1 MVKML
6 FFSILTLYPKQ
17 IIMLL
22 YKDTNKISE
31 LKSDFTYRYL
41 EPDFILGSLKCF
53 SFSSLCKSLGAIKIK
68 GYSFQAIFSILVSLP
83 FLGQSSVHGLLKSP
97 FKEYI
102 EMRKDAFY
110 RLKNMCSTGW
120 RGILWLFTIK
130 FVKATGSDGV
140 KSNSPKCLVIDDS
153 VLAKTGKFIE
163 KVSRL
168 WDHVSH
174 SYVLGFKL
182 LALTYWDGTSCIP
195 VDFSVHR
202 EKGKNESKPFGLKK
216 KEMKRQY
223 KKKRD
228 RDSCGYK
235 RAKEVDISKIESAVS
250 MIKRAMKGL
259 EVDYILMDSWFTC
272 WAFIELVKKEKG
284 PVVHLIGMY
293 KTATTK
299 FDYDAQGLTHSQIR
313 LRLGKSVRCRKF
325 GFHYKEA
332 IVEWK
337 SKQVKLFFS
346 RQGKN
351 GKWKVLLTTNTN
363 LSFIQMM
370 KIYQIRWTIEVFF
383 KETKQLLGLGK
394 CQSND
399 FDAQIADL
407 TTTMIQHQ
415 ILTLRFRF
423 EHYESKGELFAQAK
437 EEVIQLRLN
446 ERLWGLFLEL
456 VKIIE
461 TIFDGVDSDDVI
473 FKLLNDEKVAEY
485 FSKIFGD
492 VDIGKAA
499 A

>member
-6 FFSILTLYPKQ
+6 FFSTLTLYPKQ

-22 YKDTNKISE
+22 HKDTNKISE
-31 LKSDFTYRYL
+31 LKNDFTHRCL

-83 FLGQSSVHGLLKSP
+83 FLGQSSVHSLLKSP

-102 EMRKDAFY
+102 EMKKDAFY
-110 RLKNMCSTGW
+110 RLKNKCSIDW
-120 RGILWLFTIK
+120 REILWLFVLK
-130 FVKATGSDGV
+130 FVNATGSNGI
-140 KSNSPKCLVIDDS
+140 KANSPKCLVIDDS
-153 VLAKTGKFIE
+153 VLAKTGRFIE

-174 SYVLGFKL
+174 GYVLGYKF

-216 KEMKRQY
+216 KELKKQY
-223 KKKRD
+223 NKKREP
-228 RDSCGYK
+228 DSCGYK
-235 RAKEVDISKIESAVS
+235 RAKEVDISKIENAVQ
-250 MIKRAMKGL
+250 MIKRALKGL

-272 WAFIELVKKEKG
+272 WAFVELVMKVKG
-284 PVVHLIGMY
+284 PVHLIGMY

-299 FDYDAQGLTHSQIR
+299 FDYDGQRLTYSQIR
-313 LRLGKSVRCRKF
+313 LKLGKSVRCRKL
-325 GFHYKEA
+325 GFHYKEV

-351 GKWKVLLTTNTN
+351 GKWKVLMTTDTN

-383 KETKQLLGLGK
+383 KEAKQLLGLGR

-407 TTTMIQHQ
+407 TTTLIQHQ
-415 ILTLRFRF
+415 MLTLRFRF

-437 EEVIQLRLN
+437 EEIIQLRLN

-461 TIFDGVDSDDVI
+461 TIFDGVDSDDII
-473 FKLLNDEKVAEY
+473 FKILNDEKVAEY

-492 VDIGKAA
+492 VDIDKAA

>member
-1 MVKML
+1 MVKIL

-22 YKDTNKISE
+22 HKDTNKISE

-41 EPDFILGSLKCF
+41 EADFILGSLKCF

-68 GYSFQAIFSILVSLP
+68 GYSFQAIFSILISLP

-216 KEMKRQY
+216 R
-223 KKKRD
+223 R
-228 RDSCGYK
+228 
-235 RAKEVDISKIESAVS
+235 
-250 MIKRAMKGL
+250 
-259 EVDYILMDSWFTC
+259 
-272 WAFIELVKKEKG
+272 
-284 PVVHLIGMY
+284 
-293 KTATTK
+293 
-299 FDYDAQGLTHSQIR
+299 
-313 LRLGKSVRCRKF
+313 
-325 GFHYKEA
+325 
-332 IVEWK
+332 
-337 SKQVKLFFS
+337 
-346 RQGKN
+346 
-351 GKWKVLLTTNTN
+351 
-363 LSFIQMM
+363 
-370 KIYQIRWTIEVFF
+370 
-383 KETKQLLGLGK
+383 
-394 CQSND
+394 
-399 FDAQIADL
+399 
-407 TTTMIQHQ
+407 
-415 ILTLRFRF
+415 
-423 EHYESKGELFAQAK
+423 
-437 EEVIQLRLN
+437 
-446 ERLWGLFLEL
+446 
-456 VKIIE
+456 
-461 TIFDGVDSDDVI
+461 
-473 FKLLNDEKVAEY
+473 
-485 FSKIFGD
+485 
-492 VDIGKAA
+492 
-499 A
+499 